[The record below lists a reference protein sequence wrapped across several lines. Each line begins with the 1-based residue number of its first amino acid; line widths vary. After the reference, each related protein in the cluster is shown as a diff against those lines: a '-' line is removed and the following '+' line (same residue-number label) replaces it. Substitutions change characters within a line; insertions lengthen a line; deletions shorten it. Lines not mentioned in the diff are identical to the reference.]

1 LFIHI
6 PSFVSSYAI
15 PISFAFL
22 VFTYAHA
29 SYRIAG
35 GDDRSESR
43 RAGRRALAGHARI
56 GGAHG
61 RGARRGASGVS
72 GPPA

>member
-6 PSFVSSYAI
+6 PSFISSYVI

-29 SYRIAG
+29 SYRIVEETTVVEVGEQKG
-35 GDDRSESR
+35 GLQQDV
-43 RAGRRALAGHARI
+43 LA
-56 GGAHG
+56 
-61 RGARRGASGVS
+61 
-72 GPPA
+72 